1 MKKNTIITVLLFS
14 VAGLTVM
21 TGCENKRKPG
31 KIYMPDMTYSRAL
44 ETYAPLDS
52 AFFTTDTKNP
62 GDEIFYNS
70 KPVEGT
76 IGRGELFPYT
86 LPDDSLGYAMSAQVK
101 NPMPPLVTKDS
112 LEAARLFNIN
122 CAICHGAGAQGN
134 GPLSTSGK
142 IGAIANLTLPLY
154 VDMADGT
161 MYHSL
166 QYGKNNMG
174 SYAPQLSRQQRW
186 QIIQYIRTLQPKA
199 ESAKAAVITAPK
211 ADSTVAK
218 KII

>member
-14 VAGLTVM
+14 VAGLAVM

-52 AFFTTDTKNP
+52 AFFTTDAKNP
-62 GDEIFYNS
+62 GDEIFYNR

-86 LPDDSLGYAMSAQVK
+86 LPNDSLGYAMSAQVK
-101 NPMPPLVTKDS
+101 NPLPPLVTKDS

-154 VDMADGT
+154 VTMADGT
-161 MYHSL
+161 MFHSL

-186 QIIQYIRTLQPKA
+186 QIIQYVRTLQPKA
-199 ESAKAAVITAPK
+199 ESAKGAVSAAPK
-211 ADSTVAK
+211 ADSAVVK
-218 KII
+218 K